1 MAEIDAVKS
10 SANGPVIEATLV
22 DDLTRI
28 GVSSG
33 MTLLVHSSLSS
44 MGWVCGGAVAVIHA
58 LETVLGE
65 TGTLIMPTHSGEL
78 SNPEEWENP
87 PVDESWWPIIRNA
100 MPPFDAKLTPTRGMG
115 LIPEC
120 FRGQIGVLRS
130 QHPQLSFAAWGKYAD
145 MITKDHSLGYGLGE
159 ESPLAKIYELG
170 GSILLMGVG
179 YDANTSMHLAEY
191 RANYA
196 TKTVKCCQAPITEN
210 GGRKWVSFEDVD
222 GNSEDFSEI
231 GKAYEASGGVFSKGK
246 LGYAESI
253 LIPHQTIVDFASEW
267 IEKYRI
273 R

>member
-1 MAEIDAVKS
+1 MAEIDAIKS

-33 MTLLVHSSLSS
+33 MTLIVHSSLSS

-65 TGTLIMPTHSGEL
+65 TG
-78 SNPEEWENP
+78 EEWENP
-87 PVDESWWPIIRNA
+87 PVDDSWWQTIRDT
-100 MPPFDAKLTPTRGMG
+100 MPPFDAGMTPTRGMG
-115 LIPEC
+115 TIPEC
-120 FRGQIGVLRS
+120 FRGQTGVLRS
-130 QHPQLSFAAWGKYAD
+130 QHPQLSFAAWGKYAGL
-145 MITKDHSLGYGLGE
+145 IVRGHSLSYGLGE

-170 GSILLMGVG
+170 GSVLLMGVG
-179 YDANTSMHLAEY
+179 YDSNTSMHLAEC

-196 TKTVKCCQAPITEN
+196 TKTVKCCEAPITEN
-210 GGRKWVSFEDVD
+210 GRRKWVSFEDVD

-253 LIPHQTIVDFASEW
+253 LIPHQKIVDFATEW

-273 R
+273 